1 MTLELEI
8 KRAAAK
14 AELAAIEAEIDTAVS
29 AARSGNITAVRALM
43 SEHGLTVADLGASAV
58 VARAPKAAKPSIAA
72 MYISDAGKTYA
83 GRGKHPH
90 WLRDALAAGRTLE
103 SFRIGA

>member
-1 MTLELEI
+1 MTIELEN

-14 AELAAIEAEIDTAVS
+14 AELVAIEAEIASLVI
-29 AARSGNITAVRALM
+29 AARSGNIAAVRALM

-58 VARAPKAAKPSIAA
+58 ARAPKTAKPPGAP

-90 WLRDALAAGRTLE
+90 WLRDAMAAGRTLE

>member
-1 MTLELEI
+1 MTPELEI

-14 AELAAIEAEIDTAVS
+14 AELAAIEAEIDSAVI

-43 SEHGLTVADLGASAV
+43 SAHGLTVADLGPAAAV
-58 VARAPKAAKPSIAA
+58 ERKPKASKPTIAP

-90 WLRDALAAGRTLE
+90 WLRDAMAAGRTLE

>member
-14 AELAAIEAEIDTAVS
+14 AELAAIEAEIDSAVS

-43 SEHGLTVADLGASAV
+43 IAHGLTVADLGQAAAV
-58 VARAPKAAKPSIAA
+58 ERKPKTAKPPGAP
-72 MYISDAGKTYA
+72 MYRNETGQTYA

-90 WLRDALAAGRTLE
+90 WLRDAMAAGRTLE
-103 SFRIGA
+103 SFRIGV

>member
-1 MTLELEI
+1 MTIELEI

-14 AELAAIEAEIDTAVS
+14 AELAAIEAEIDSAVS

-43 SEHGLTVADLGASAV
+43 SAHGLTVADLGPAAA
-58 VARAPKAAKPSIAA
+58 VARAPKTAKPPGAP

-90 WLRDALAAGRTLE
+90 WLRDAMAAGRTLE